1 MAFTN
6 YGQSFVEWED
16 SGQGRNPFGTK
27 FILDYKNNVEKLQ
40 EARVARTYTPVNW
53 QGVQQRQEEQGW
65 RNLLSGE
72 APASQPSVAVQP
84 TISQNIQ
91 PVAPVNIDYSTLA
104 KAIKADGIGGF
115 DKETAQELLRKSELQ
130 NKMSTA
136 ASIGSSVLGML
147 DARQN
152 YVNVK
157 KSKAQYETQKKVIDA
172 NVANQEALMMDNY
185 NERMASADALYAA
198 RNVDISSGALTGIKQ
213 QGAMEMGK
221 DIRSLEAQANIN
233 KLALDLDYAIKRRQ
247 AKQAEWDAYVTGAF
261 NIGTN
266 IAMFAAGV

>member
-91 PVAPVNIDYSTLA
+91 PVAPDIV
-104 KAIKADGIGGF
+104 
-115 DKETAQELLRKSELQ
+115 
-130 NKMSTA
+130 
-136 ASIGSSVLGML
+136 VGMNL
-147 DARQN
+147 
-152 YVNVK
+152 K
-157 KSKAQYETQKKVIDA
+157 
-172 NVANQEALMMDNY
+172 
-185 NERMASADALYAA
+185 
-198 RNVDISSGALTGIKQ
+198 
-213 QGAMEMGK
+213 
-221 DIRSLEAQANIN
+221 
-233 KLALDLDYAIKRRQ
+233 
-247 AKQAEWDAYVTGAF
+247 
-261 NIGTN
+261 
-266 IAMFAAGV
+266 